1 MTTAVQYQ
9 RNSWIKRIN
18 STLMRRSGRDE
29 LVFDLYCGAGGLSL
43 GFAAHGFP
51 TIGLDE
57 FPASVE
63 TYARNVGSAICSD
76 ARVVKKWPQA
86 QIIVS
91 GPPCQPWSRAG
102 QRKGADDERDGID
115 VLEGVVNTI
124 IPRVIVVENVPEL
137 ATHGRSHLDRFAKHL
152 ESLGY
157 AINLMLLDA
166 SNFGVPQKRIR
177 LFLVGIRDAPAI
189 ESPIQE
195 AGQVTVRQALRYTCQ
210 RVFPSSQIITS
221 KMDAYIKRYEQASG
235 CKHPRDLHLDQS
247 ARTLTARNLGG
258 ATGDMV
264 RLRLPD
270 GRRRLLSVR
279 EAARLQ
285 SFPDWFK
292 FHGSRRHQFEQIG
305 NAVPP
310 LLAYVVAR
318 QVQQAI
324 DSHA

>member
-1 MTTAVQYQ
+1 MTIAVPHQ
-9 RNSWIKRIN
+9 RNGWIKQLN
-18 STLMRRSGRDE
+18 STLMRRNGRDE

-51 TIGLDE
+51 TIGLDA
-57 FPASVE
+57 ASISVN
-63 TYARNVGSAICSD
+63 TYARNIGHAICSD
-76 ARVVKKWPQA
+76 ARAMERWPQA
-86 QIIVS
+86 QILIS

-115 VLEGVVNTI
+115 VLESAVNAI
-124 IPRVIVVENVPEL
+124 IPRVVVVENVPEL

-157 AINLMLLDA
+157 AMNIMLLDA
-166 SNFGVPQKRIR
+166 SNFSVPQRRIR
-177 LFLVGIRDAPAI
+177 LFLTGIRDAPSI
-189 ESPIQE
+189 KSPIQE
-195 AGQVTVRQALRYTCQ
+195 SGQVTVRQALRYTCQ
-210 RVFPSSQIITS
+210 RAFPSSQIITS
-221 KMDAYIKRYEQASG
+221 KMDVYIKRYEQASG
-235 CKHPRDLHLDQS
+235 CKQPRDLHLDQS
-247 ARTLTARNLGG
+247 ARTLTARNLSG

-270 GRRRLLSVR
+270 GRRRLLSVK

-292 FHGSRRHQFEQIG
+292 FHGSRKRQFEQIG

-310 LLAYVVAR
+310 LLAYAVAR

-324 DSHA
+324 DSSV